1 MFYQLF
7 CTKCVWKEQK
17 AGGPE
22 LLDEVGGM
30 RRGNPLPQKTFSI
43 AVMLVLEKALRAE
56 GQLLVAR
63 DNKVNFIPDWIAL

>member
-1 MFYQLF
+1 M
-7 CTKCVWKEQK
+7 
-17 AGGPE
+17 
-22 LLDEVGGM
+22 DEVGGM